1 LLAGVIKGWAQ
12 KWEEGRNK
20 LSLQRRLTLFFVVI
34 VILPLAAAGV
44 LAQRIF
50 TDESAAR
57 AELALGPAIDAPI
70 ATYNERSSALNQRAA
85 ATVGRRLGRVL
96 DSRKRPDIDD
106 FLERFVGRNEIDF
119 LILVTKKGEPLGSA
133 QAPGAFV
140 PGFDHPEPEEIA
152 AGGPV
157 GDGFVSTEIG
167 IEIGRKTSTKK
178 LIAGFWLDDALL
190 VGSETDTVGL
200 SIVSA
205 GQIIAS
211 TLELAGPREVSI
223 PSDGPFETDL
233 GGPVV
238 AQSRPLA
245 DDVALLATTSTQA
258 NGLSTP
264 VLTPFAWL
272 LLLALIATGVLGFLL
287 ARLITSP
294 LEELAAGAQAIA
306 EGNFERTIPV
316 RSRDEVGRLAGAFN
330 EMSARLRATVGEL
343 RSSRNQL
350 QLAIRRVGETLRS
363 THDMT
368 RIRRSIV
375 NTAAD
380 AIGAD
385 AAALWAF
392 SPTRQELLPAETRGL
407 EFDLPPRVKLGAG
420 IVGRVA
426 DDAVTLVLP
435 SEKTSIER
443 VSTEPDFPVVI
454 ATPVYT
460 QDRVTGVLAN
470 YRQEKPFT
478 ESDLETVKFLA
489 EQGGSAIENVMLH
502 EDTRRLSL
510 TDGLTGVYN
519 RRYLQMQARQ
529 TFATATRFGRQFS
542 VLMVDLDRFKLVN
555 DSHGHQRG
563 DAVLVEFARRV
574 DGTLREVD
582 TFVRYGGEEFV
593 CLLSETGLHGAMA
606 TAQKIID
613 VIRDQPFGTGDEEKV
628 QLTVS
633 AGVATFP
640 DHGASFIAVLEAAD
654 RGLYLAKQ
662 EGRDR
667 YRTAGQVAENRTHA

>member
-1 LLAGVIKGWAQ
+1 M
-12 KWEEGRNK
+12 
-20 LSLQRRLTLFFVVI
+20 SLQRRLTLFFIVI
-34 VILPLAAAGV
+34 VILPLGAAGV
-44 LAQRIF
+44 IAQEIF
-50 TDESAAR
+50 SDESVNR
-57 AELALGPAIDAPI
+57 AERALAPALDAPV
-70 ATYNERSSALNQRAA
+70 ATFNERSSALEARAVV
-85 ATVGRRLGRVL
+85 TVGRRLGRVL
-96 DSRKRPDIDD
+96 DSKRKTNIDD
-106 FLERFVGRNEIDF
+106 FLAGFVGRNEIDF
-119 LILVTKKGEPLGSA
+119 LILVSVNGVPLGSA
-133 QAPGAFV
+133 RV
-140 PGFDHPEPEEIA
+140 PGNFVAGFEPPPLQEIA

-157 GDGFVSTEIG
+157 GDGHVSKTIPIRIG
-167 IEIGRKTSTKK
+167 NKTSTKQ
-178 LIAGFWLDDALL
+178 LIAGFWLDRDVL
-190 VGSETDTVGL
+190 VGSVQDDVDL
-200 SIVSA
+200 SIVSSGRA
-205 GQIIAS
+205 IAS
-211 TLELAGPREVSI
+211 TLELEEPQKVEISSEGR
-223 PSDGPFETDL
+223 FETEL

-238 AQSRPLA
+238 AESRALG
-245 DDVALLATTSTQA
+245 DDVAILATTSPDA
-258 NGLSTP
+258 DGALSTP

-272 LLLALIATGVLGFLL
+272 LLLALIATAVLGFLL

-330 EMSARLRATVGEL
+330 EMSEKLRSTVGEL
-343 RSSRNQL
+343 RTSRNQL
-350 QLAIRRVGETLRS
+350 QLAINRVGETLRS

-375 NTAAD
+375 ETAAD

-385 AAALWAF
+385 AAALWTF
-392 SPTRQELLPAETRGL
+392 SPTRQELSPAETRGL
-407 EFDLPPRVKLGAG
+407 HYDITPRVKLGTG
-420 IVGRVA
+420 IVGVVA
-426 DDAVTLVLP
+426 EDAATVVLP
-435 SEKTSIER
+435 SDKA
-443 VSTEPDFPVVI
+443 STTRASMEPDYPIVI

-470 YRQEKPFT
+470 YRREKPF
-478 ESDLETVKFLA
+478 SDGDLETVKFLA

-519 RRYLQMQARQ
+519 RRFLQMQARQ

-542 VLMVDLDRFKLVN
+542 VVMLDLDRFKNVN

-582 TFVRYGGEEFV
+582 TFARYGGEEFV

-606 TAQKIID
+606 TAQKIMD
-613 VIRDQPFGTGDEEKV
+613 VIRDQPFGSGDEPKV
-628 QLTVS
+628 LLTVS

-640 DHGASFIAVLEAAD
+640 DHGGSFLAVLEAAD
-654 RGLYLAKQ
+654 KALYLAKQ
-662 EGRDR
+662 EGRDC
-667 YRTAGQVAENRTHA
+667 YRHAGQVVGDRTHA